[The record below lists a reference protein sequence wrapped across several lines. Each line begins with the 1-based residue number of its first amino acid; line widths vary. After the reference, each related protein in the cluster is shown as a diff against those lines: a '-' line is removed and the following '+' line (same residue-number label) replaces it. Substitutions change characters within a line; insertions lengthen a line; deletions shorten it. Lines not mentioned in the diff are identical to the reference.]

1 MQTDARQ
8 DHSGS
13 PALAL
18 QPAPANLPCVF
29 VGSMLCNVGSA
40 MYFAGVLFAVI
51 RISLAL
57 REPFRA
63 WNEALVWYLETNEI
77 IGIGATL

>member
-1 MQTDARQ
+1 
-8 DHSGS
+8 
-13 PALAL
+13 
-18 QPAPANLPCVF
+18 
-29 VGSMLCNVGSA
+29 MLCNVGFA

-63 WNEALVWYLETNEI
+63 WNEAIVWYLETNEI